1 MARHINGE
9 ESVLIALNLWGRG
22 DGTSTASIKLAYLY
36 LPKRWRD
43 LDACAKT
50 DMAMSSLV
58 SACRK
63 APGGRSG
70 SKSKFQDGESELNED
85 DNPSMTRKLGVMDNT
100 LSRLHTRNTS
110 SALPNVRNQFPD
122 YFLLPSLDHLKLR
135 HPIGREPVSWP
146 SRSQRHLR
154 VPRPPL
160 PPSLVPGS
168 SPLHTTR
175 IVTASALLTRV
186 QVSAHIRQ
194 RVLVR
199 HMVLRGD

>member
-1 MARHINGE
+1 MPISVIVASDSRPTMARHINGE

-36 LPKRWRD
+36 LPNRWRD

-110 SALPNVRNQFPD
+110 SALPNVRNRFP
-122 YFLLPSLDHLKLR
+122 
-135 HPIGREPVSWP
+135 II
-146 SRSQRHLR
+146 SRLF
-154 VPRPPL
+154 
-160 PPSLVPGS
+160 S
-168 SPLHTTR
+168 SPQLGSPQAQTSHR
-175 IVTASALLTRV
+175 S
-186 QVSAHIRQ
+186 
-194 RVLVR
+194 
-199 HMVLRGD
+199 